1 VSFLSHTIKEI
12 IVPEAATPPPQSAPD
27 DPNVIPFQRP
37 TTVAGTG
44 RISSQEAIWG
54 KAVLSHGYTGIP
66 SILIQAQVRLGLNPV
81 KMNIIVQLLDY
92 WREPT
97 RRPFPS
103 KRELA
108 ERIDVT
114 EKTIQNNIRA
124 LEKAGLVQRIARYTR
139 HRDPDSN
146 VYNLDG
152 LIKRVQ
158 DEIEPAFDEHRKK
171 KNEERR
177 RVQRGPRRP

>member
-1 VSFLSHTIKEI
+1 MAD
-12 IVPEAATPPPQSAPD
+12 AATPPIPD
-27 DPNVIPFQRP
+27 PAGAANVLPFQRP
-37 TTVAGTG
+37 DGG
-44 RISSQEAIWG
+44 PRRLSSTELIWG

-92 WREPT
+92 WRDPG
-97 RRPFPS
+97 RKPFPS

-124 LEKAGLVQRIARYTR
+124 LEKAGLVQRVARYTR

-146 VYNLDG
+146 IYNLDG
-152 LIKRVQ
+152 LVKRVQ
-158 DEIEPAFDEHRKK
+158 EEIEPAFEELRKK
-171 KNEERR
+171 KQVEQRK
-177 RVQRGPRRP
+177 VQRGPRRS